1 MNRTTALVSIAG
13 VGLLATAVSLR
24 AHHGDAGRYEAKL
37 TTVIS
42 DFMHRL
48 ATANR
53 AEMREGTALI
63 YARHFTASEID
74 HMIELQHDPVMLKMQ
89 AELPQIMAESL
100 ALSQASLDR
109 ETPRMMEQLKT
120 IIEEY
125 ERNKGGKPST

>member
-1 MNRTTALVSIAG
+1 
-13 VGLLATAVSLR
+13 
-24 AHHGDAGRYEAKL
+24 
-37 TTVIS
+37 
-42 DFMHRL
+42 
-48 ATANR
+48 
-53 AEMREGTALI
+53 
-63 YARHFTASEID
+63 
-74 HMIELQHDPVMLKMQ
+74 MQ